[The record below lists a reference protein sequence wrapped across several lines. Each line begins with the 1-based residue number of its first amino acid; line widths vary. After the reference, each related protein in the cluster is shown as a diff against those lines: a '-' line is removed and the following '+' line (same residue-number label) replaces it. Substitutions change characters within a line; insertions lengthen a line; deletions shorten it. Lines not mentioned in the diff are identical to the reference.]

1 MLMND
6 SKLLAR
12 DLAAEQEK
20 RERAKKPDY
29 AIALAGTLLWV
40 LAVAVALLADAAALA
55 VVVLVAAALLVVA
68 GAFWRPLRSGLTPQ
82 WTALVPLWGL
92 IARWDRVRTCTR
104 LRTAGIYTDK
114 NPRRTIPATTYRRAG
129 DTFVQFDGH
138 GQAGMDPA
146 TIDAIL
152 EKQARV
158 WSSRSY
164 AVSEDPDR
172 PGRFTLQLSKA
183 DHIRTAL
190 DSAITGVVDPPRLPH
205 VTLTDDETGEQFSP
219 FEVD

>member
-1 MLMND
+1 MAND
-6 SKLLAR
+6 TKLLAR
-12 DLAAEQEK
+12 DLAAEQER
-20 RERAKKPDY
+20 RERAKRPDY
-29 AIALAGTLLWV
+29 GLALAGTLLWL

-55 VVVLVAAALLVVA
+55 VVVLVVAGLLVVA

-82 WTALVPLWGL
+82 WTMLVPLWGL
-92 IARWDRVRTCTR
+92 VARWDRVSTCAK
-104 LRTAGIYTDK
+104 LRTAGIYTDP
-114 NPRRTIPATTYRRAG
+114 NPRHTIPATTYRRAG
-129 DTFVQFDGH
+129 DRFVQFDGR
-138 GQAGMDPA
+138 GQAGMDPV

-152 EKQARV
+152 AKQARV

-164 AVSEDPDR
+164 AISEDPAH
-172 PGRFTLQLSKA
+172 PGRFTVQLSKA

-205 VTLTDDETGEQFSP
+205 VTLTDDETGEQVSP